1 MNKQSKILVIVGSA
15 PCVWDDLSA
24 LSSIY
29 QGHLPMYSYG
39 DDRTACDIMLIGLD
53 SVDKC
58 LWPVKYFAT
67 YHPTEIVMSQ
77 ERRAKAGGNTNWTII
92 SHQQQDG
99 LVNIIIPLV
108 GVPSGSSALLGVHAG
123 IQEGY
128 QKIVVC
134 GCPLTGE
141 NDKGAGYE
149 VFRKGWEAKL
159 NEIKDNVR
167 CMSGWPRELLGAPT
181 AEWLNGSE

>member
-1 MNKQSKILVIVGSA
+1 MKKILVIVGSA
-15 PCVWDDLSA
+15 PCV
-24 LSSIY
+24 
-29 QGHLPMYSYG
+29 G
-39 DDRTACDIMLIGLD
+39 DDIAAFTSAFGLQPSAYDLMLIGFD

-58 LWPVKYFAT
+58 LFPAKYFAT
-67 YHPTEIVMSQ
+67 YHPTEIQMSQ

-92 SHQQQDG
+92 SHQQHEG

-123 IQEGY
+123 IQEEY
-128 QKIVVC
+128 KKIIVC
-134 GCPLTGE
+134 GCPLTGK
-141 NDKGAGYE
+141 NDKGNDYE

-159 NEIKDNVR
+159 SEIKDYVR
-167 CMSGWPRELLGAPT
+167 SMSGWTKELVGAPT

>member
-1 MNKQSKILVIVGSA
+1 MNLQNKILVIVGSA
-15 PCVWDDLSA
+15 PCVWDDLAA

-29 QGHLPMYSYG
+29 RGQRPMYSYG
-39 DDRTACDIMLIGLD
+39 NEKAACDVMLIGYD

-58 LWPVKYFAT
+58 LWPAKYFAT
-67 YHPTEIVMSQ
+67 YHPVEIVMSK
-77 ERRAKAGGNTNWTII
+77 ERREKAGGNTDWTII

-128 QKIVVC
+128 KKIVVC
-134 GCPLTGE
+134 GCPLTGK
-141 NDKGAGYE
+141 NDKGNDYE
-149 VFRKGWEAKL
+149 VFRKGWEAKI

-167 CMSGWPRELLGAPT
+167 CMSGWTKELAGAPT